1 MLQVSVYQS
10 QNMYPFLYVHSVY
23 SNMIEKL
30 MAHSNSY
37 WSLYMQPGN
46 GQMVMI
52 KYEPEI
58 YIEQREII
66 VNDSK
71 SQTTAEHNPRYQVVY
86 WWLWEHNYAWKTV
99 V

>member
-37 WSLYMQPGN
+37 WSLYMQPGS

-86 WWLWEHNYAWKTV
+86 
-99 V
+99 